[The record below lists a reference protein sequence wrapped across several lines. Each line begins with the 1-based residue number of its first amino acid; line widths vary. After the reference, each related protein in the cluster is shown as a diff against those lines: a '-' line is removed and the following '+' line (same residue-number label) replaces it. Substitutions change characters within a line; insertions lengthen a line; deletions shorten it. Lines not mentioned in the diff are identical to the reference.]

1 MVLKKGIF
9 HMCNQTISKIELE
22 EKLNGFN
29 TSFIKIDLIHKNIT
43 KLQNDKFIK
52 SQLNMNVEELIT
64 LVKKYVIYWDSKY
77 INDKVIGGEE
87 AKLIIYTDD
96 EIIKYRFKNKYPYNY
111 NVFIKKLKEMVGIV

>member
-1 MVLKKGIF
+1 
-9 HMCNQTISKIELE
+9 MCNQTISKIELE

-43 KLQNDKFIK
+43 KIQNDKFIK
-52 SQLNMNVEELIT
+52 SQLNMNIEELIT